1 MNLEKAIKEYI
12 ISLSL
17 SDRKADNTI
26 ESYTIDLNK
35 YKEFLDTENINDTE
49 QINDLIIDKFINSLN
64 SDYSTNSI
72 NRYKTSIRNFHRYLA
87 FKYDIN
93 DPSVNIATSKHEKRL
108 PIYCT
113 IEEVN
118 QIMAT
123 FNDEI
128 PEELFNHC
136 ILETIYGLGLRVS
149 ECCNLKVNQ
158 VFLNEGFV
166 KVLGKGNKERII
178 PIPELTLKLMKQYSQ
193 NVRTLW
199 RNKSIN
205 NFFINNKGKKIY
217 SEYVE
222 KMLKNTLIKANIKKD
237 ITPHKLRH
245 SYATHLLQG
254 GADLRVIQELLGHS
268 DISTT
273 EIYTHVEINKMKKQY
288 LQSHPL
294 SNANSLNYKKKG
306 DYHELLYSK

>member
-12 ISLSL
+12 ISLSY
-17 SDRKADNTI
+17 SERKADNTI

-35 YKEFLDTENINDTE
+35 YRDFLLENKIDDTD
-49 QINDLIIDKFINSLN
+49 QINDLLIEKFINSLN
-64 SDYSTNSI
+64 KDYSTNSI
-72 NRYKTSIRNFHRYLA
+72 NRYKVTIRNFHRFLA

-93 DPSVNIATSKHEKRL
+93 DPSINIATSKQEKRL
-108 PIYCT
+108 PIYAT
-113 IEEVN
+113 VDEVN
-118 QIMAT
+118 QIMAV
-123 FNDEI
+123 FDDDK
-128 PEELFNHC
+128 PEDLLNHC

-149 ECCNLKVNQ
+149 ECCSLKISQ
-158 VFLNEGFV
+158 IFLNEGFV

-178 PIPELTLKLMKQYSQ
+178 PIPELTLKIMKQYYH
-193 NVRTLW
+193 NIRPIW
-199 RNKSIN
+199 RNKNNN
-205 NFFINNKGKKIY
+205 NFFINKKGNSIY

-222 KMLKNTLIKANIKKD
+222 KMLKNTLIKANINKD

-273 EIYTHVEINKMKKQY
+273 EIYTHVEINKMKNQY
-288 LQSHPL
+288 LKSHPL
-294 SNANSLNYKKKG
+294 SKGNALNYKKKG
-306 DYHELLYSK
+306 D